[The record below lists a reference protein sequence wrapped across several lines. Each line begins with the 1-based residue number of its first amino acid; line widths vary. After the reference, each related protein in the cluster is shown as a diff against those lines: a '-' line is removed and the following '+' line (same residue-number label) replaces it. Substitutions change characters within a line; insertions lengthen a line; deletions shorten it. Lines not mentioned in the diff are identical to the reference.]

1 MTGGVEMRDIKFR
14 GRRLDNGEWTYGYLF
29 MIWER
34 AYILWGTTNGV
45 PNMIEVDPE
54 TVGQCTELPNKNGK
68 EIYEGDIIRCEDGA
82 SQKVY
87 FNDGCFLARDI
98 GDDEEDWLIEDTDEV
113 IGTIYDKEGLK

>member
-1 MTGGVEMRDIKFR
+1 MRDIKFR